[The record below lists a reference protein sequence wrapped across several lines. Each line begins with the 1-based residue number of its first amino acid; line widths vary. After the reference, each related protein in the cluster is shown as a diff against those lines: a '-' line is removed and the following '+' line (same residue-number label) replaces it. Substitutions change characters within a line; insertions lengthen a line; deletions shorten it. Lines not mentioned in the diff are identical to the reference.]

1 MRISSV
7 DSCGIMHI
15 IQSVYSKQC
24 TFPLNLCIKSHRNR
38 LFDTYMYK
46 CVYTFSAI
54 LLLKRFCFVFWL
66 YSFMLLSFL
75 VSLYFVFC
83 IGFWLECLLG
93 NSIIFNFDA
102 VRMTLC
108 VCVHLFAFSAFN
120 SGCDCSFFHTFC
132 HDQVWFVCSMT
143 FGLSGASI
151 FDFSLYCSF
160 NILFTLF
167 DSLKKIIENG
177 IIRCGG
183 KWLLKGGVL
192 ADAIE
197 WESALTHSLAR
208 HTTKKNSII
217 VTIDSMMQDENRS
230 WFAPNLWFN

>member
-24 TFPLNLCIKSHRNR
+24 TFPLNLCIKSHWNR
-38 LFDTYMYK
+38 LFDTYIV
-46 CVYTFSAI
+46 CIHFR
-54 LLLKRFCFVFWL
+54 RFCFWNDFASFSGYIRLCYSRFLSLCIL
-66 YSFMLLSFL
+66 YWFL
-75 VSLYFVFC
+75 VGMPSWKFDHFQ
-83 IGFWLECLLG
+83 FWCCAH
-93 NSIIFNFDA
+93 DY
-102 VRMTLC
+102 VC
-108 VCVHLFAFSAFN
+108 VCVHLFAFSALN

-183 KWLLKGGVL
+183 KWLLKGGIL
-192 ADAIE
+192 ADAKE
-197 WESALTHSLAR
+197 WESARSPARLTI
-208 HTTKKNSII
+208 KKNSII
-217 VTIDSMMQDENRS
+217 ITIDSMMQDENRS

>member
-15 IQSVYSKQC
+15 IQSVYRKQC
-24 TFPLNLCIKSHRNR
+24 TFPLNLCIKSHWNR

-75 VSLYFVFC
+75 VSLYFVLVFGWNAFLEIRSFSILMLC
-83 IGFWLECLLG
+83 AWLC
-93 NSIIFNFDA
+93 
-102 VRMTLC
+102 VC

-120 SGCDCSFFHTFC
+120 SGYDCSFFHTFC

-151 FDFSLYCSF
+151 FDFSFYCSF

-167 DSLKKIIENG
+167 DSLKKNNREWNYSLRWKMIVER
-177 IIRCGG
+177 RCPG
-183 KWLLKGGVL
+183 
-192 ADAIE
+192 
-197 WESALTHSLAR
+197 
-208 HTTKKNSII
+208 
-217 VTIDSMMQDENRS
+217 RS
-230 WFAPNLWFN
+230 DRVRECTFACAPHYQKEFNNHYDW